1 MNSELFTLTLQDL
14 EPLLANAKCPCHII
28 NPSKTRII
36 LWKEVKGETT
46 TYYLRIGIQKFISY
60 PLTDKNNEVYW
71 RFQGYEKV
79 DLEAKVNQSDSITKF
94 QSRQVKTAAINHG
107 KSTNHSGQ
115 SESTSH

>member
-1 MNSELFTLTLQDL
+1 MNFESLTLQDL

-28 NPSKTRII
+28 NPHKTRII
-36 LWKEVKGETT
+36 LWKEEKQGQV

-71 RFQGYEKV
+71 RFQGYERV
-79 DLEAKVNQSDSITKF
+79 EEDSLTKF
-94 QSRQVKTAAINHG
+94 QSRQVKTAALNHG